1 MKWNICRIAH
11 LLFWVLAPSLVCAEN
26 LVHAPQGGVA
36 RWPGISAKECGIYG
50 KRYPAVDSVC
60 YYPID
65 IQTRTGSHQIALW
78 DQQGKQHLGHLV
90 VEEQQFPEV
99 SFDLPPALNRYLEP
113 SAEELARAATE
124 STEVARIL
132 RASDEAPHFSLPLGK
147 PSGTMPHSANDFGS
161 LRAFN
166 GKVKSLHSGLDF
178 PVNEG
183 SSVKAMAAGTVAL
196 AADHFFTGNAVYIDH
211 GDGLMSMY
219 FHLKSVAVHS
229 GDAVKRNQT
238 IGTVGGTGRATGPH
252 LHVGVRWLGKRI
264 NPERLLE
271 APAKLPSVDDTRLE
285 AQQKIRESD
294 QQEPKEADTPSDEGG

>member
-1 MKWNICRIAH
+1 MKRNIGILAGTA
-11 LLFWVLAPSLVCAEN
+11 LLSFLAPGLVRAEN
-26 LVHAPQGGVA
+26 LVHAPQGGIA
-36 RWPGISAKECGIYG
+36 RWAGIPAKECGVYG

-60 YYPID
+60 YYPVD
-65 IQTRTGSHQIALW
+65 IQTRVGSHQIALW
-78 DQQGKQHLGHLV
+78 DQQGKQHQGHLV
-90 VEEQQFPEV
+90 VVEQQFPEV

-113 SAEELARAATE
+113 SAEEHARAAKE
-124 STEVARIL
+124 SAEVARIL
-132 RASDEAPHFSLPLGK
+132 HASDEAPHFSLPLGK
-147 PSGTMPHSANDFGS
+147 PTGTMPQSANDFGS
-161 LRAFN
+161 MRTFN

-219 FHLKSVAVHS
+219 FHLKSVAVRS
-229 GDAVKRNQT
+229 GDAVKRGQT
-238 IGTVGGTGRATGPH
+238 LGTVGGTGRATGPH
-252 LHVGVRWLGKRI
+252 LHIGVRWQGKRI

-285 AQQKIRESD
+285 AQEKIREGD
-294 QQEPKEADTPSDEGG
+294 EQEPKETDAPEDGG